1 MPQFSFYRIPYI
13 RITLVQVKPTMIKKL
28 EHNNVAIATK
38 MRIVFQESYAI
49 EAKLLNA
56 INFPP
61 LQRPLENYMK
71 STTTFFGYHN
81 NDEIVGIIEVSSN
94 ENTTHVNSLVVSPH
108 FFRQGIGRQLIQ
120 HVLQYFSSKVCTVET
135 GLENIPAST
144 LYKNFGFKEVRQW
157 DTDHGVRK
165 IRFELNL

>member
-1 MPQFSFYRIPYI
+1 
-13 RITLVQVKPTMIKKL
+13 MIKKL
-28 EHNNVAIATK
+28 DHTNQAIATK

-61 LQRPLENYMK
+61 LQRPLESYIE
-71 STTTFFGYHN
+71 STTTFFGYHIK
-81 NDEIVGIIEVSSN
+81 DKIVGIIEVSSN
-94 ENTTHVNSLVVSPH
+94 EKTTHINSLVVSPH
-108 FFRQGIGRQLIQ
+108 FFRQGIGRDLMDYI
-120 HVLQYFSSKVCTVET
+120 LQNFSSKVFTVET

-165 IRFELNL
+165 VRFKLNL

>member
-1 MPQFSFYRIPYI
+1 
-13 RITLVQVKPTMIKKL
+13 MIKKL
-28 EHNNVAIATK
+28 DHTNQAIATK

-61 LQRPLENYMK
+61 LQRPLESYIK
-71 STTTFFGYHN
+71 STTTFFGYHIK
-81 NDEIVGIIEVSSN
+81 DKIVGIIEVSSN
-94 ENTTHVNSLVVSPH
+94 EKTTHINSLVVSPH
-108 FFRQGIGRQLIQ
+108 FFRQGIGRDLMDYI
-120 HVLQYFSSKVCTVET
+120 LQNFSSKVFTVET

-144 LYKNFGFKEVRQW
+144 LYKNFGFKEIRQW

-165 IRFELNL
+165 VRFELNL

>member
-1 MPQFSFYRIPYI
+1 
-13 RITLVQVKPTMIKKL
+13 MIKKL
-28 EHNNVAIATK
+28 DHTNLAIATK

-61 LQRPLENYMK
+61 LQRPLESYIK
-71 STTTFFGYHN
+71 STTTFFGYHIK
-81 NDEIVGIIEVSSN
+81 DKIVGIIEVSSN
-94 ENTTHVNSLVVSPH
+94 EKTTHINSLVVSPH

-120 HVLQYFSSKVCTVET
+120 HILQHFSSKVFTVET
-135 GLENIPAST
+135 GLENIPASK
-144 LYKNFGFKEVRQW
+144 LYTSFHFKEVKQW

-165 IRFELNL
+165 IRFKLSR

>member
-1 MPQFSFYRIPYI
+1 
-13 RITLVQVKPTMIKKL
+13 MIKKL
-28 EHNNVAIATK
+28 DHTNLAIATK

-61 LQRPLENYMK
+61 LQRPLESYIK
-71 STTTFFGYHN
+71 STTTFFGYHIK
-81 NDEIVGIIEVSSN
+81 DKIVGIIEVSSN
-94 ENTTHVNSLVVSPH
+94 EKTTHINSLVVSPH

-120 HVLQYFSSKVCTVET
+120 HILQHFSSKVFTVET

-144 LYKNFGFKEVRQW
+144 LYKNFGFKEIRQW

-165 IRFELNL
+165 IRFKLSR

>member
-1 MPQFSFYRIPYI
+1 
-13 RITLVQVKPTMIKKL
+13 MIKKL
-28 EHNNVAIATK
+28 DHTNLAIATK

-61 LQRPLENYMK
+61 LQRPLQSYIE
-71 STTTFFGYHN
+71 STTTFFGYHIK
-81 NDEIVGIIEVSSN
+81 DKIVGIIEVSPK
-94 ENTTHVNSLVVSPH
+94 EKTTHINSLVVSPH
-108 FFRQGIGRQLIQ
+108 FFRQGIGRELMNYI
-120 HVLQYFSSKVCTVET
+120 LQKFSSKVVTVET

-165 IRFELNL
+165 VRFELNL

>member
-1 MPQFSFYRIPYI
+1 
-13 RITLVQVKPTMIKKL
+13 MIKKL
-28 EHNNVAIATK
+28 NHTNQAIATK

-56 INFPP
+56 VNFPP
-61 LQRPLENYMK
+61 LQRPVENYIK
-71 STTTFFGYHN
+71 STTTFFGYHIK
-81 NDEIVGIIEVSSN
+81 DKIVGIIEVSSN
-94 ENTTHVNSLVVSPH
+94 EKATHINSLVVSPH
-108 FFRQGIGRQLIQ
+108 FFRQGIGRQLMHHILQ
-120 HVLQYFSSKVCTVET
+120 HFSSKVFTVET

-165 IRFELNL
+165 VRFELNL